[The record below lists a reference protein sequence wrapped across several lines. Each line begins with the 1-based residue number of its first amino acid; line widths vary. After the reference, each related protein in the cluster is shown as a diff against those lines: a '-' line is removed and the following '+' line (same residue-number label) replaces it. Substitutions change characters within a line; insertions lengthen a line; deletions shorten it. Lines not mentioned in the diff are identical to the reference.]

1 MGDTRYRGPDRRNA
15 ERGSCLKSPAE
26 HGATRPWGGKGRS
39 DRRLNIVTEAFGF
52 TGQYITRRLL
62 QMGEAV
68 VNLTGHPGRPHA
80 FGDRVP
86 SRPFNFD
93 TPAELAKTLEAARAL
108 HNTYWA
114 RFPYKRT
121 TFDLAIQNTLALFRA
136 ARRPV

>member
-1 MGDTRYRGPDRRNA
+1 M
-15 ERGSCLKSPAE
+15 
-26 HGATRPWGGKGRS
+26 
-39 DRRLNIVTEAFGF
+39 NIVTEAFGF

-136 ARRPV
+136 AREAGVRRVVHVSITNPSEDSPLPYFRSKAILGGHPH

>member
-1 MGDTRYRGPDRRNA
+1 M
-15 ERGSCLKSPAE
+15 
-26 HGATRPWGGKGRS
+26 
-39 DRRLNIVTEAFGF
+39 NIVTEAFGF

-93 TPAELAKTLEAARAL
+93 TPAELAKTPEAARAL

-136 ARRPV
+136 AREAGVRRVVHVSITNPSEDSPLPYFRSKAILGGHPH